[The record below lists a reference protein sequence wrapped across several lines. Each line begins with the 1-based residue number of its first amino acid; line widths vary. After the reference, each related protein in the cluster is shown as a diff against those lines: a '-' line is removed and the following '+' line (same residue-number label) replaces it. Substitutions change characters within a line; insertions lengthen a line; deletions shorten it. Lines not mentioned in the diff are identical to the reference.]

1 MRLRWRLP
9 VVLIACVVVAQLFAL
24 DPLVDVVTW
33 TAPASARLS
42 YPVLHVVLAPLTLLA
57 DWLNGGSRRDLI
69 GFGVWALLAYVLAR
83 LAADRTPLARRA
95 LREAAYGAGFV
106 LALAA
111 FVAWGYW
118 LPRPIPRLV
127 AADPDVLILDVH
139 SHTAMSHDGR
149 PGFGAARNA
158 GWHARAGF
166 DAAFITDHNVF
177 GAATIWR
184 RDAAGRRPR
193 LLDGEELS
201 LSGLHLVVLGT
212 MGEIANQPSD
222 ASWDSTGALIRTLH
236 ADSLYLIASLPEY
249 WEHHW
254 GAPLGELT
262 TWGVDGF
269 EIWTESPRAMDIPPE
284 DRRAVIARCRLENR
298 TMFGATDMHGFGNAA
313 TVWNLVRLPGWRA
326 PNDTAL
332 AGALIRRF
340 RSGGVSA
347 NQVVALRRW
356 LPETRLGS
364 AFSVPVNL
372 GLLLRTASRP
382 HAVLLL
388 GWIWLIA
395 LVGSRR
401 GAPPHSSSASDS
413 PPPTPGP

>member
-1 MRLRWRLP
+1 MRPRWRLP
-9 VVLIACVVVAQLFAL
+9 VVLTACVVVAQLFPL
-24 DPLVDVVTW
+24 SPLVDVVTW
-33 TAPASARLS
+33 TAPSSARLS
-42 YPVLHVVLAPLTLLA
+42 YPLLHVVFAPLTLLA

-69 GFGVWALLAYVLAR
+69 GFAIWALVGYILLR
-83 LAADRTPLARRA
+83 LTAPTAPPKRRA
-95 LREAAYGAGFV
+95 LREAAYAVLLVAG
-106 LALAA
+106 LAA

-118 LPRPIPRLV
+118 LPRPVPRLV
-127 AADPDVLILDVH
+127 ATDGDLVVLDIH
-139 SHTAMSHDGR
+139 SHTALSHDGR
-149 PGFGAARNA
+149 RGFGAAENA
-158 GWHARAGF
+158 AWHARAGF
-166 DAAFITDHNVF
+166 DAAFVTDHNVF
-177 GAATIWR
+177 GASTIWR
-184 RDAAGRRPR
+184 REAAGRHPR

-212 MGEIANQPSD
+212 MGEIANRPYD
-222 ASWDSTGALIRTLH
+222 TSWDSTGALIRALH

-298 TMFGATDMHGFGNAA
+298 AMFGATDMHGFGNAA
-313 TVWNLVRLPGWRA
+313 TVWNVARLPGWRS

-332 AGALIRRF
+332 TRALIARF
-340 RSGGVSA
+340 RSGGVGS

-364 AFSVPVNL
+364 AFSIPANL
-372 GLLLRTASRP
+372 GLLLRAASRP
-382 HAVLLL
+382 HAIALVL
-388 GWIWLIA
+388 WIWLLA
-395 LVGSRR
+395 FAGSGRR
-401 GAPPHSSSASDS
+401 SQPVQLRAASDS
-413 PPPTPGP
+413 SPPTP

>member
-1 MRLRWRLP
+1 MRVRWRLP
-9 VVLIACVVVAQLFAL
+9 VALTACVIVAQLL
-24 DPLVDVVTW
+24 PLSPLVDVVTW

-42 YPVLHVVLAPLTLLA
+42 YPLWHVAFAPFTLLA

-69 GFGVWALLAYVLAR
+69 GCGIWAVVAYALLR
-83 LAADRTPLARRA
+83 LAAGDAPARRRPV
-95 LREAAYGAGFV
+95 REAVAAVLFAAG
-106 LALAA
+106 LAA

-127 AADPDVLILDVH
+127 ATDPDLLVLDVH
-139 SHTAMSHDGR
+139 SHTALSHDGR
-149 PGFGAARNA
+149 PGFGAAQNA
-158 GWHARAGF
+158 EWHARAGF
-166 DAAFITDHNVF
+166 NAAFVTDHNVF

-184 RDAAGRRPR
+184 RDAAGRAPR
-193 LLDGEELS
+193 LLNGEELS

-212 MGEIANQPSD
+212 MGEIANQPYD
-222 ASWDSTGALIRTLH
+222 RTWDSTGTLIRTLH

-249 WEHHW
+249 REHHW

-269 EIWTESPRAMDIPPE
+269 EIWTESPRAMDITPE

-298 TMFGATDMHGFGNAA
+298 TMFGATDMHGYGNAA

-332 AGALIRRF
+332 TRALIARF
-340 RSGGVSA
+340 RWGGVAA

-356 LPETRLGS
+356 IPETRIGS
-364 AFSVPVNL
+364 AFAVPVNL

-382 HAVLLL
+382 HAALLL
-388 GWIWLIA
+388 IWLWLFA
-395 LVGSRR
+395 LAGSRR
-401 GAPPHSSSASDS
+401 SRPARLSAAPDSSPLSA
-413 PPPTPGP
+413 